1 MKQGSEYRLAEKPC
15 IDELIKLGYTYIKP
29 EEHSEHRDS
38 DNLVILRSEFVKAIQ
53 KINNIDERSTE
64 DVYQDIL
71 RITDNQEFT
80 KVLRGEYS
88 RTIAGES
95 TKRTIKLID
104 FLDLKNNSF
113 SHTNQYYV
121 RSQHSRIPDI
131 VVFING
137 IPLVVIEAKSPL
149 ARKDKSGEAFDQIK
163 QYERDIPRLFQGN
176 LFNIVTD
183 GRRVLYGATGSP
195 SEFWGEWKD
204 PYPKKVEDFGGD
216 VFKMSLYALLDP
228 ARLLDLLAHFIV
240 FETREGKTIKKIC
253 RYHQFRG
260 VNKII
265 DRVVSGDHDK
275 GLIWHTQG
283 SGKSLSMVFTTLKLK
298 AHLNIKSKNL
308 ENPNIMVL
316 TDRID
321 LDDQIAKTFAACGL
335 PNPVR
340 IESIADLHKNIK
352 VGTLGLT
359 LISTIFKFQGSNNPV
374 ANSDKWIILVDE
386 CHRTQEKDLGAY
398 LRKTFPNAKFFGF
411 TGTPIKKSDKDTYRN
426 FGAEGEGYLDKYG
439 IDDAVADGATVP
451 IHYVSRG
458 IKWNVDPSE
467 LDRAFDMAFM
477 EAPEDQLSEVKKRG
491 VKLGELIKHPDR
503 VEEIAK
509 DIWAHYREF
518 AEPDHLKAQIVAY
531 DREAIIMYKLAL
543 NKVIAKNLEKR
554 EGLSPEDAL
563 KKADTYSACV
573 YSANQEDGKPSE
585 NDAIDTLRKDLQ
597 RYFLDHDSEKQAKE
611 AFNEKGKVPYFLI
624 VCNKLLTG
632 FDAPIEA
639 VMYLDNPLTEHNL
652 LQAIART
659 NRVWSGGKKA
669 SGLIMDY
676 IGVSKRLDEALASYR
691 SEDVQHAMQDLEE
704 LHTKLKGA
712 HNEVMAFLGEIKA
725 KKNYERD
732 DFMSLKSKIDS
743 KDQWFI
749 FKRRVQNF
757 VKAYSTLAPDP
768 RVLSFTKDLSWL
780 VKFVEW
786 ANPFFEAKVSNMLED
801 VSMKIRGMLEEHLEV
816 SGIKTFCRLRKIT
829 DPDFMLD
836 FSGNYENDQE
846 LQEAAVRKATELKK
860 ITEEKTEDNPER
872 YGSFSEQV
880 MAAIERYQ
888 QGQDSATELLKNM
901 EKVAKELMDEDVAHT
916 RSGLDPKAHDI
927 LVILNTFATSEQD
940 ASEDNFSKV
949 ASELTKLYEEAPR
962 GWEQR
967 EQLRRELRGKVRR
980 MAREANVEGWQKD
993 VPAHIEEYALK
1004 HLTSKD

>member
-1 MKQGSEYRLAEKPC
+1 MKQGSEYRLAEKPS
-15 IDELIKLGYTYIKP
+15 IDELVKLGYTFVKP
-29 EEHSEHRDS
+29 ESHPEHRDS
-38 DNLVILRSEFVKAIQ
+38 DNLVILRPEFIKAIQ
-53 KINNIDERSTE
+53 KINKIDEHTAE

-71 RITDNQEFT
+71 RITDNQQFI

-88 RTIAGES
+88 RTISGES
-95 TKRTIKLID
+95 TKQTIKIID
-104 FLDLKNNSF
+104 FLDLKNNIF
-113 SHTNQYYV
+113 TVTRQFYV
-121 RSQHSRIPDI
+121 RSQYSGIPDI
-131 VVFING
+131 VVFVNG

-149 ARKDKSGEAFDQIK
+149 SRKDKSGEAFDQIK
-163 QYERDIPRLFQGN
+163 RYERDIPRLFQSN
-176 LFNIVTD
+176 IFNIVTD
-183 GRRVLYGATGSP
+183 GRNLLYGATGSP
-195 SEFWGEWKD
+195 STFWAEWKD
-204 PYPKKVEDFGGD
+204 PYPKKIEDFGGD
-216 VFKMSLYALLDP
+216 TFKMSLFALLDRE
-228 ARLLDLLAHFIV
+228 RLLDLLAHFIV

-265 DRVVSGDHDK
+265 NRAISGDHDK

-283 SGKSLSMVFTTLKLK
+283 SGKSLTMVFATLKLK

-308 ENPNIMVL
+308 ENPNIMIL

-321 LDDQIAKTFAACGL
+321 LDDQIAKTFEACGL

-340 IESIADLHKNIK
+340 IDSIADLHKNIK
-352 VGTLGLT
+352 VGTMGLT
-359 LISTIFKFQGSNNPV
+359 LISTIFKFQGSNSQV

-398 LRKTFPNAKFFGF
+398 LRKTFPRAKFFGF

-426 FGAEGEGYLDKYG
+426 FGADGEGYLDKYG

-458 IKWNVDPSE
+458 IKWNVDPGE

-477 EAPEDQLSEVKKRG
+477 EAPKDQLSEIKKRG

-503 VEEIAK
+503 IEEIAK
-509 DIWAHYREF
+509 DIWAHYKEF
-518 AEPDHLKAQIVAY
+518 AAPDELKAQIVAY
-531 DREAIIMYKLAL
+531 DRETIIMYKLAL
-543 NKVIAKNLEKR
+543 NKVIAKDFEKR
-554 EGLSPEDAL
+554 EGLSPEEAL
-563 KKADTYSACV
+563 RKADTYSSCV
-573 YSANQEDGKPSE
+573 YSANQEDNKPNESA
-585 NDAIDTLRKDLQ
+585 AINTLRKDLQ
-597 RYFLDHDSEKQAKE
+597 RYLLDHESEKQAKKD
-611 AFNEKGKVPYFLI
+611 FNEKGKAPYFLI

-659 NRVWSGGKKA
+659 NRVWSDGKKA

-676 IGVSKRLDEALASYR
+676 IGVSKKLDEAFASYR

-732 DFMSLKSKIDS
+732 DFMSLKNKIAS

-757 VKAYSTLAPDP
+757 IKAYSTLAPDP
-768 RVLSFTKDLSWL
+768 RVLSFTNDLSWL

-786 ANPFFEAKVSNMLED
+786 ANPFFEAKIANMLEN

-829 DPDFMLD
+829 DPDFMID
-836 FSGNYENDQE
+836 FSGNYANDQE
-846 LQEAAVRKATELKK
+846 LQEAAVRKATELQK
-860 ITEEKTEDNPER
+860 ITEEKTDANPER

-880 MAAIERYQ
+880 LAAIERYQ
-888 QGQDSATELLKNM
+888 QGQDSAAELLKNM
-901 EKVAKELMDEDVAHT
+901 KKVAKELMDEDSAHT
-916 RSGLDPKAHDI
+916 KSGLAPRSHDI
-927 LVILNTFATSEQD
+927 LVILNSFSSAEQ
-940 ASEDNFSKV
+940 EDPDERLSKI

-980 MAREANVEGWQKD
+980 IAKEANVEGWQKD
-993 VPAHIEEYALK
+993 IPTRIEEYALK
-1004 HLTSKD
+1004 HLTSKN